1 MAESDGRVVS
11 DRKVFQFSMLRFQ
24 DTAGEVGF
32 YAFSSGAEAP
42 GYTAAP
48 DESGLQAPLM
58 GRCYVARSL

>member
-1 MAESDGRVVS
+1 LM
-11 DRKVFQFSMLRFQ
+11 

-32 YAFSSGAEAP
+32 YAFSPGAEAP

-58 GRCYVARSL
+58 GRCYVAWSLELRAEMRLGNSPAVS